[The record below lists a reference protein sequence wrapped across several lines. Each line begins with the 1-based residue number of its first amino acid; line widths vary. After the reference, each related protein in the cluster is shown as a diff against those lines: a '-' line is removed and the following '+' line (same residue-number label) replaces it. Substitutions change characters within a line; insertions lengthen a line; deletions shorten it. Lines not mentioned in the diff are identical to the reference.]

1 MMTGIRMRLSILPL
15 MFLLTGV
22 LPVQACSPP
31 ADGSEFTCPPH
42 DGIVLRKNTEEKEE
56 PRYINDWNNGKVVL
70 VDTREDKPLVIME
83 TYHHMIDAMRNWKNE
98 KERIPVDSSIDQ
110 ALENFEWL
118 EEE

>member
-15 MFLLTGV
+15 IFLLTGV

-42 DGIVLRKNTEEKEE
+42 DGVVETPKYVE
-56 PRYINDWNNGKVVL
+56 DWNRGKVTI
-70 VDTREDKPLVIME
+70 VDTREDSPLVILD
-83 TYHHMIDAMRNWKNE
+83 TYHQIVDKLRNWKAE
-98 KERIPVDSSIDQ
+98 QSRTPADSSIDQ
-110 ALENFEWL
+110 ALEDFEWL